1 MDKHIKLPKE
11 GFIDDKDIEGSGLL
25 PTDDDVEGHIRPDQN
40 GPEDFTVLP
49 PPPGFGLDR
58 SPGHGGEL
66 RDSSEDAG

>member
-1 MDKHIKLPKE
+1 MDKHIKLPRE

-25 PTDDDVEGHIRPDQN
+25 PTDDDVEGHTS
-40 GPEDFTVLP
+40 DFSVLP

-66 RDSSEDAG
+66 RDSSEDAD